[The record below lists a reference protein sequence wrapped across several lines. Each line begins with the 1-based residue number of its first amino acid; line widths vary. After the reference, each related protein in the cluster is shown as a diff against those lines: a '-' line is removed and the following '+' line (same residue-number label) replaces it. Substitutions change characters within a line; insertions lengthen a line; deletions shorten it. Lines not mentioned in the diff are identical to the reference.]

1 MSGLQYYATAYNW
14 CSPRYLDYMIHK
26 DISALAFAMKKE
38 NLYSGQFFYLYPAV
52 AELLHLFLF
61 RGSVLISV

>member
-14 CSPRYLDYMIHK
+14 CSPRYLDHMIHK

-38 NLYSGQFFYLYPAV
+38 NLYSGQFFIYIPQSLSYCIFSYFVAV
-52 AELLHLFLF
+52 C
-61 RGSVLISV
+61 